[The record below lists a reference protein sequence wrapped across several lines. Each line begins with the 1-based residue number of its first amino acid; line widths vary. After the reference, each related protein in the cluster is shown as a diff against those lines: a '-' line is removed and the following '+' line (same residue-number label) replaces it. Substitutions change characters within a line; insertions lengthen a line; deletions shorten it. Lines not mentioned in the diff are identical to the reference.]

1 MVSKVDDS
9 IHVEVFELSPLNQS
23 VITTKGRL
31 RRSFP
36 GPAFSLSIGT
46 FEQPGFQATMAHTLA
61 KMSHQPAVE
70 TKPKARKA
78 GRMHD
83 EDRDTTHPSIVTELF
98 MAFLRPV
105 GEPVDV
111 SRLWKNTR
119 EEVMWLDSRL
129 PWRRSPMWL
138 FVRVAMQLVFS
149 RSTVS
154 SKSLGD
160 LYKTFMLFL
169 MSHVLGL
176 SHQNSLPS
184 DLMYAMNAKLSRRLL
199 KLDSPVGGP
208 GLNFVQNV
216 MRNTNRLIRAR

>member
-1 MVSKVDDS
+1 
-9 IHVEVFELSPLNQS
+9 
-23 VITTKGRL
+23 
-31 RRSFP
+31 
-36 GPAFSLSIGT
+36 
-46 FEQPGFQATMAHTLA
+46 MAHTLA

-83 EDRDTTHPSIVTELF
+83 EDRDITHPRIVTELF

-105 GEPVDV
+105 GKPVDV

-119 EEVMWLDSRL
+119 EEVIWLDSRL

-138 FVRVAMQLVFS
+138 LVRVAMQLVFS

-160 LYKTFMLFL
+160 LYKTFMVFL
-169 MSHVLGL
+169 MSHILVL
-176 SHQNSLPS
+176 SHQHSLPS
-184 DLMYAMNAKLSRRLL
+184 DLMYAINAKL
-199 KLDSPVGGP
+199 
-208 GLNFVQNV
+208 
-216 MRNTNRLIRAR
+216 